1 MQKYVPLA
9 NINLVICMVNNGYLG
24 PGNNTDTQ
32 NRQGV
37 VGGNSMNRYKQPFQG
52 QVAYKGPVFSGF
64 FEFQVIIDSTFV
76 HLRPSEENC
85 PKPLRSN
92 SEPILTAKHD
102 FKDDLSPIF
111 RRPDHGKRC

>member
-37 VGGNSMNRYKQPFQG
+37 VGGNSINRYKQPFQG
-52 QVAYKGPVFSGF
+52 QVA
-64 FEFQVIIDSTFV
+64 
-76 HLRPSEENC
+76 
-85 PKPLRSN
+85 
-92 SEPILTAKHD
+92 
-102 FKDDLSPIF
+102 
-111 RRPDHGKRC
+111 